1 MHKKTQ
7 SHSHKGLSVWS
18 IGGSIFAMFFG
29 AGNVVFPLALGHHFY
44 HHTSYACLGMI
55 LTAVLTPLLGL
66 FAMMLYSGDYRSF
79 FSSVGRMPGM
89 IMMVAILC
97 IIGPFG
103 GIPRTIAVSYDTL
116 TSLGDKSSSL
126 FPSLP
131 WFSLVFCV
139 LVYLFVCKLSKLIQ
153 WLGSVFFPI
162 MLATLAW
169 LIIKGLLLT
178 AHAPSLDN
186 IPFSKQQAFVAGLT
200 EGFNTMDLLAAFF
213 FCSIVLVSIQQFI
226 VQQNHASSEEKPLEF
241 HHINKAEKYKLVMS
255 FLLAAAL
262 LSLVYLGFAFCAAR
276 HAGALLDVQRGQI
289 LGKISALV
297 VGPNSFLTGTSVFL
311 ACLTTAI
318 AATGIFAD
326 FIARVVSSQKM
337 SYSNAL
343 IITLVPT
350 YLVSILSFEN
360 ISKILIPI
368 LEVSYPALIALTC
381 GVIAKKLWNFQ
392 QTKTLFYLV
401 FALTVL
407 YKLSV

>member
-1 MHKKTQ
+1 MHRKTH
-7 SHSHKGLSVWS
+7 SHSHKGLSIWS

-44 HHTSYACLGMI
+44 HYTSYACLGMI

-79 FSSVGRMPGM
+79 FSSIGRMPGM
-89 IMMVAILC
+89 VLMVSILC

-116 TSLGDKSSSL
+116 ASLGGSQPGL
-126 FPSLP
+126 VPSLP
-131 WFSLVFCV
+131 WFSLIFCT

-162 MLATLAW
+162 MLATLSW

-178 AHAPSLDN
+178 AHSPSLEN
-186 IPFSKQQAFVAGLT
+186 ITFSKQQAFVAGLT

-213 FCSIVLVSIQQFI
+213 FCSIVLVSIQQFLT
-226 VQQNHASSEEKPLEF
+226 QQKHESTEEKPLEF
-241 HHINKAEKYKLVMS
+241 HYIGKSEKYKLVMS

-276 HAGALLDVQRGQI
+276 HAGALLDIQRGQI
-289 LGKISALV
+289 LGRISSLV
-297 VGPNSFLTGTSVFL
+297 VGPNSFLTGLSVFL

-337 SYSNAL
+337 NYSNAL
-343 IITLVPT
+343 IVTLIPT

-392 QTKTLFYLV
+392 HVKTLFYLV
-401 FALTVL
+401 FALTVI
-407 YKLSV
+407 YKLST

>member
-7 SHSHKGLSVWS
+7 SHSHKGFSIWS

-44 HHTSYACLGMI
+44 YYTSYACLGMI

-66 FAMMLYSGDYRSF
+66 FAMMLYSGNYRSF
-79 FSSVGRMPGM
+79 FASIGRMPGM
-89 IMMVAILC
+89 VLMVAILC

-116 TSLGDKSSSL
+116 ASLGDKHPTL
-126 FPSLP
+126 LPSLP
-131 WFSLVFCV
+131 WFSVFFCV

-153 WLGSVFFPI
+153 WLGSVFSPV
-162 MLATLAW
+162 MLGTLAW
-169 LIIKGLLLT
+169 LIIKGLLLP
-178 AHAPSLDN
+178 AHALPSESVT
-186 IPFSKQQAFVAGLT
+186 FSKQQAFVTGLS
-200 EGFNTMDLLAAFF
+200 EGFNTMDLLGAFF
-213 FCSIVLVSIQQFI
+213 FCSIVLVSIQQLM
-226 VQQNHASSEEKPLEF
+226 VQQKHESSEEKPLEF
-241 HHINKAEKYKLVMS
+241 HHIGKTEKYKLAMS

-276 HAGALLDVQRGQI
+276 HAGALIDVQRGQI
-289 LGKISALV
+289 LGRISALV
-297 VGPNSFLTGTSVFL
+297 VGPNSFLTGLSVFL

-343 IITLVPT
+343 IVTLVPT

-368 LEVSYPALIALTC
+368 LEMSYPALIALTC
-381 GVIAKKLWNFQ
+381 GVIAKKLWDFPHA
-392 QTKTLFYLV
+392 KTLFYLV
-401 FALTVL
+401 FALTIL

>member
-7 SHSHKGLSVWS
+7 SPSQEGFSIWS

-44 HHTSYACLGMI
+44 HHTSYACLGMM

-79 FSSVGRMPGM
+79 FSSIGRMPGM
-89 IMMVAILC
+89 IVMVAILC

-103 GIPRTIAVSYDTL
+103 GVPRTIAVSYDTL
-116 TSLGDKSSSL
+116 ASLGNTQSTL
-126 FPSLP
+126 LPSLP

-153 WLGSVFFPI
+153 WLGSVFFPV

-169 LIIKGLLLT
+169 LIIKGLSIPS
-178 AHAPSLDN
+178 HAPSLEN
-186 IPFSKQQAFVAGLT
+186 EPFSKQQAFVAGLT

-213 FCSIVLVSIQQFI
+213 FCSIVLVSIQQFV
-226 VQQNHASSEEKPLEF
+226 VQQDHKSSEEKPLEF
-241 HHINKAEKYKLVMS
+241 HHIGKAEKYKLGMS

-262 LSLVYLGFAFCAAR
+262 LSLVYLGFAYCAAR
-276 HAGALLDVQRGQI
+276 HAGALVNIQRGQI
-289 LGKISALV
+289 LGRISAIIF
-297 VGPNSFLTGTSVFL
+297 GPNSFLTGICVFL

-337 SYSNAL
+337 SYSNA
-343 IITLVPT
+343 IIVTLVPS

-360 ISKILIPI
+360 ISKILLPI

-381 GVIAKKLWNFQ
+381 GVIAKKLWGFRQ
-392 QTKTLFYLV
+392 AKTLFYLV
-401 FALTVL
+401 FVLTLL

>member
-1 MHKKTQ
+1 M
-7 SHSHKGLSVWS
+7 
-18 IGGSIFAMFFG
+18 
-29 AGNVVFPLALGHHFY
+29 
-44 HHTSYACLGMI
+44 
-55 LTAVLTPLLGL
+55 
-66 FAMMLYSGDYRSF
+66 
-79 FSSVGRMPGM
+79 
-89 IMMVAILC
+89 
-97 IIGPFG
+97 
-103 GIPRTIAVSYDTL
+103 
-116 TSLGDKSSSL
+116 
-126 FPSLP
+126 
-131 WFSLVFCV
+131 
-139 LVYLFVCKLSKLIQ
+139 
-153 WLGSVFFPI
+153 
-162 MLATLAW
+162 
-169 LIIKGLLLT
+169 
-178 AHAPSLDN
+178 
-186 IPFSKQQAFVAGLT
+186 
-200 EGFNTMDLLAAFF
+200 
-213 FCSIVLVSIQQFI
+213 SIQQFI

-343 IITLVPT
+343 IVTLVPT

-392 QTKTLFYLV
+392 QIKTLFYLV

-407 YKLSV
+407 YKLSI